1 MSSCISTICIAASF
15 DKGLNDHGIFQSYGL
30 PRHPSTGNCQGPMI
44 PIQTLLTENAFADQ
58 FVSALQGRRLP
69 EKFFYWFPLSV
80 RAWLALCSDG
90 AYRNFVRSR
99 SLMAGAAADLARL
112 CAPGPLELVSLGSGQ
127 GDKDLLLLAA
137 LRAARLR
144 VAYVPVGTRPA
155 LLEMACAG
163 ALRPHFPAYGIKAN
177 TPDPEHR

>member
-30 PRHPSTGNCQGPMI
+30 PRHPSTGNSQGPMI
-44 PIQTLLTENAFADQ
+44 PIQTLLTENALADQ

-99 SLMAGAAADLARL
+99 SIMAAAPR
-112 CAPGPLELVSLGSGQ
+112 P
-127 GDKDLLLLAA
+127 
-137 LRAARLR
+137 AARR
-144 VAYVPVGTRPA
+144 SRARPRDCRT
-155 LLEMACAG
+155 L
-163 ALRPHFPAYGIKAN
+163 
-177 TPDPEHR
+177 